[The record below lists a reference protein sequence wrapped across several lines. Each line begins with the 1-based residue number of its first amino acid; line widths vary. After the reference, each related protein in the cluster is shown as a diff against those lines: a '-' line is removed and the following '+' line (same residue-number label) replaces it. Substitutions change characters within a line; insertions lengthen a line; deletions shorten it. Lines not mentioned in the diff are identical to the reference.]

1 MLLLSSLEPE
11 LDEIGV
17 KRLRLFA
24 ASVEPDDLR
33 CLGCYFLTRSSGVL
47 LLATFASSLSW
58 TGMISAEFAVVESV
72 ARKSRNYDFNE
83 REESIWHEAIF
94 ENEENLHGIV
104 FNLNDLIWVRKPGEY
119 AVISYRGL

>member
-24 ASVEPDDLR
+24 ASVELDDLR
-33 CLGCYFLTRSSGVL
+33 RLGCYFLTCSSGVL

-58 TGMISAEFAVVESV
+58 TGMISAEFAIVESFG
-72 ARKSRNYDFNE
+72 RKSRNYDFNE
-83 REESIWHEAIF
+83 REETIWHEAIF
-94 ENEENLHGIV
+94 ENEENLHGIEALAS
-104 FNLNDLIWVRKPGEY
+104 FSI
-119 AVISYRGL
+119 